1 MSTHPAVL
9 FVGNFLSASVG
20 NRAVCEELSDRLAG
34 SGWRV
39 LTTSSRPGRVARMA
53 DMLAAVWRYRRV
65 FDVAHIDVYSGPSF
79 VWAEAA
85 AFALGTL
92 GKPYI
97 LTLHGGALPEF
108 ARRWPRRTRRLL
120 RSAARVTAPSSYL
133 LEGLRSYGNA
143 LRLIPNA
150 IELARYPFRL
160 RDRPRPR
167 LVWVRAFHQIYDP
180 SLAVRALALVRSRH
194 PDATLDMIGPD
205 KHDRSLDAARAAAGE
220 LGVGAAVRFHGA
232 APKAEI
238 PSWIDRG
245 DIFLNT
251 TTIDNT
257 PVSVVEAMACGAC
270 VVSTRIGGVPHL
282 VRDGAEGLLT
292 EPRDPEAMA
301 AAVDRLVSTPA
312 LAARLSRSARS
323 KTEQFD
329 WSVVLPQWHELLEA
343 VASPGRE
350 DRHQRNLSAHP

>member
-1 MSTHPAVL
+1 MNTQPAIL
-9 FVGNFLSASVG
+9 FIGNFLSSSVG
-20 NRAVCEELSDRLAG
+20 NRAVCEELTARLSA
-34 SGWRV
+34 SGWSI
-39 LTTSSRPGRVARMA
+39 LTTSSRPGRVARLA
-53 DMLAAVWRYRRV
+53 DMLAAVWRHRSAY
-65 FDVAHIDVYSGPSF
+65 DAAHIDLYSGPSF

-85 AFALGTL
+85 AFALERL
-92 GKPYI
+92 RKPFV

-120 RSAARVTAPSSYL
+120 RSAACVTAPSTYL
-133 LEGLRSYGNA
+133 LEGMRTYGGEM
-143 LRLIPNA
+143 RLIPNA
-150 IELARYPFRL
+150 IDLARYPFRL

-180 SLAVRALALVRSRH
+180 TLAVRTLALVRLHH

-205 KHDRSLDAARAAAGE
+205 KRDHSLDCARAAAAT
-220 LGVGAAVRFHGA
+220 LGVAKAVRFHGPA
-232 APKAEI
+232 RKSDI
-238 PSWIDRG
+238 PGWIDRG

-270 VVSTRIGGVPHL
+270 IVSTRIGGVPHL

-292 EPRDPEAMA
+292 EPHDAEGMA
-301 AAVDRLVSTPA
+301 AAVDRLLSSPS

-329 WSVVLPQWHELLEA
+329 WSLVLPQWHDLLSS
-343 VASPGRE
+343 VATSGAER
-350 DRHQRNLSAHP
+350 QVRNLYAHP

>member
-1 MSTHPAVL
+1 MNTHPSVL
-9 FVGNFLSASVG
+9 FIGNFLSSTVG
-20 NRAVCEELSDRLAG
+20 NRGVCEELSERLAA
-34 SGWRV
+34 SGWSV
-39 LTTSSRPGRVARMA
+39 LTTSSRPGRVARLV
-53 DMLAAVWRYRRV
+53 DILAAVWRHRRG

-85 AFALGTL
+85 GFALRGL
-92 GKPYI
+92 GKPFV

-108 ARRWPRRTRRLL
+108 ARRWPGRTRRLL
-120 RSAARVTAPSSYL
+120 RSAACVTAPSTYL
-133 LEGLRSYGNA
+133 LEEMRSYCAG

-150 IELARYPFRL
+150 IDLARYPFRL

-180 SLAVRALALVRSRH
+180 GMAVRALALVRRIH

-205 KHDRSLDAARAAAGE
+205 KRDRSLDRARAAAAD
-220 LGVGAAVRFHGA
+220 LGVAGAVRFHGA
-232 APKAEI
+232 APKSEI
-238 PSWIDRG
+238 PGWIDRG

-270 VVSTRIGGVPHL
+270 IVSTRIGGVPHL
-282 VRDGAEGLLT
+282 VRDGADGLLI

-301 AAVDRLVSTPA
+301 AAIDRLLSTPA

-329 WSVVLPQWHELLEA
+329 WSLILPQWHELLA
-343 VASPGRE
+343 SVAGFPGVPHRE
-350 DRHQRNLSAHP
+350 RNLYARP

>member
-1 MSTHPAVL
+1 MNSPRVL
-9 FVGNFLSASVG
+9 FIGNFLSSTVG
-20 NRAVCEELSDRLAG
+20 NRAVCEDLTARLSA
-34 SGWRV
+34 SGWSIR
-39 LTTSSRPGRVARMA
+39 TTSSRPGRAARMA
-53 DMLAAVWRYRRV
+53 DMLASICRHSRAI
-65 FDVAHIDVYSGPSF
+65 DAAHIDVFSGPSF

-85 AFALGTL
+85 AFARTRV
-92 GKPYI
+92 GKPVV
-97 LTLHGGALPEF
+97 LTLHRGALPEF
-108 ARRWPRRTRRLL
+108 ARRWPYRTRRLL
-120 RSAARVTAPSSYL
+120 RSAACVTAPSSYL
-133 LEGLRSYGNA
+133 LEGMRAYGDG

-150 IELARYPFRL
+150 IDLARYPFRL

-180 SLAVRALALVRSRH
+180 TLAVCVLALVRRSH

-205 KHDRSLDAARAAAGE
+205 KRDRSLNGARAAAAE
-220 LGVGAAVRFHGA
+220 LGVTSAVRFHGA
-232 APKAEI
+232 APKSDI
-238 PSWIDRG
+238 PGWIDRG

-251 TTIDNT
+251 TTIDNM

-292 EPRDPEAMA
+292 EPRDAEGMA
-301 AAVDRLVSTPA
+301 AAVERLLASPA

-329 WSVVLPQWHELLEA
+329 WSLVLPQWQELLSS
-343 VASPGRE
+343 VVS
-350 DRHQRNLSAHP
+350 